1 MCVSKIYVNKN
12 HVPCRKCWQCSLQR
26 TNEWIFRVKQ
36 EVKYSKHS
44 YFMTYQYNEKNVPIY
59 NLTVNQDTG
68 EISKEFARGI
78 QNAKQNFIRTV
89 YYKDMQDYFK
99 RLRLWIWRKNCINPQ
114 ISKKGII
121 KPCYKCKGCQ
131 KSKDS
136 LKYYAVP
143 EYGDKTQ
150 RPHYHAIIITSED
163 KTTPFLKNLQKLWD
177 TYSDGIPTGIQ
188 NGYVH
193 RGDVVHNTI
202 RYVVKYMSKRI
213 KNTPIGADE
222 PKAYI
227 SKGLGKSYVD
237 RNRLFHLDTDR
248 RYLVEDGGYKI
259 SMPKYYKDKIWNFTR
274 PTKDFLNYLRTE
286 KRWNDYYKLS
296 DYEKFVK
303 NTIEENKVSRAKYEK
318 MERQLCKI
326 Y

>member
-1 MCVSKIYVNKN
+1 MCVSKIYVNNN

-36 EVKYSKHS
+36 EVKYSKHA
-44 YFMTYQYNEKNVPIY
+44 YFMTYQYNEQNVPIY
-59 NLTVNQDTG
+59 NLTVDKDTG
-68 EISKEFARGI
+68 EINKEFARGI
-78 QNAKQNFIRTV
+78 ENAKENFVRTV
-89 YYKDMQDYFK
+89 YYRDMQLYFK
-99 RLRLWIWRKNCINPQ
+99 RLR
-114 ISKKGII
+114 KKYDL
-121 KPCYKCKGCQ
+121 C
-131 KSKDS
+131 
-136 LKYYAVP
+136 YYAVP

-150 RPHYHAIIITSED
+150 RPHYHAIIITNED
-163 KTTPFLKNLQKLWD
+163 KTTPFLKNLQTLWD
-177 TYSDGIPTGIQ
+177 TYTEGIPTGIQ

-227 SKGLGKSYVD
+227 SKGLGKSYID

-274 PTKDFLNYLRTE
+274 PTKDFLNYLRNE
-286 KRWNDYYKLS
+286 KRWEDYNKLS

-303 NTIEENKVSRAKYEK
+303 ETIEENKVSRAKYEK
-318 MERQLCKI
+318 MERQLKDKSKCKI